1 MNYTETI
8 KISFFIFPLIA
19 MLLTLPYMIHNYRKY
34 GSINKI
40 RTLIVFYFI
49 FRKLLLISNITIT

>member
-8 KISFFIFPLIA
+8 KISFFIFPVIA

-40 RTLIVFYFI
+40 RTLDSTTCQVLT
-49 FRKLLLISNITIT
+49 K